1 MSFPLFRP
9 VDEAHMLDSCLS
21 TTSGDNLRTYIV
33 AGKHGVCPWILRGK
47 NAGVGSHSLLQGIFP
62 TRNWTWVSC
71 TAGGLFIIRATR
83 EALLSQH
90 RSCCII
96 TVFPRLLNWGQEA
109 CLVSCP
115 QCQVNHPAMWQVL
128 SKLSSNEQM
137 NPGEKGAGSLKFKT
151 DTTIL
156 PSFKKCLCLWKQLE
170 LSTQQRPSSLLGEGQ

>member
-1 MSFPLFRP
+1 
-9 VDEAHMLDSCLS
+9 MLGSCLS
-21 TTSGDNLRTYIV
+21 TMSGDNLRTYIV

-90 RSCCII
+90 RPCCII
-96 TVFPRLLNWGQEA
+96 TVFPRLPNWGQEA

-115 QCQVNHPAMWQVL
+115 RCQINHPACGRCSVSFHQTNKWILERKGQAVWSSRLIPPYFLHLKNACANGNNL
-128 SKLSSNEQM
+128 S
-137 NPGEKGAGSLKFKT
+137 
-151 DTTIL
+151 
-156 PSFKKCLCLWKQLE
+156 
-170 LSTQQRPSSLLGEGQ
+170 